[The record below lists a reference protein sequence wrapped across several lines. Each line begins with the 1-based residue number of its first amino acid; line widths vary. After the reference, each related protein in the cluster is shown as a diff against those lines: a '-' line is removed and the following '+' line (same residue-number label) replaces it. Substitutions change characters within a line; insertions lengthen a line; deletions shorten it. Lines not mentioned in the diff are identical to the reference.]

1 MRLKQPKQRKEPMA
15 EEAQRRMP
23 QIAAAEEEAQ
33 PLRMMVLAAGQS
45 GQGASKGPILVQ
57 AAAVQM
63 QQRAV
68 HGDRCAR
75 LGQQTIEEP
84 KEHYCLAREADRL
97 ACLLH
102 GREREL
108 ALLLKH

>member
-1 MRLKQPKQRKEPMA
+1 M
-15 EEAQRRMP
+15 
-23 QIAAAEEEAQ
+23 
-33 PLRMMVLAAGQS
+33 
-45 GQGASKGPILVQ
+45 Q

-63 QQRAV
+63 QQREED
-68 HGDRCAR
+68 GDRCAR
-75 LGQQTIEEP
+75 LGQQMIEEP
-84 KEHYCLAREADRL
+84 KEHYCLAREAARL